1 MNFIF
6 FSPHFPKNSTDFC
19 FNLRKSGA
27 HTFGIGDAEY
37 GTLNEKL
44 KTSLTEYY
52 RISHM
57 EDYGELVRAVG
68 YFTHKYGKID
78 RFESLNEYWLETD
91 ARIRTDFNIE
101 GVKTDFI
108 ENLKRKSKM
117 KEFFNRSGV
126 RTIRVMSCKY
136 KNNAEEFIK
145 EVGYPVVVKPDYGS
159 GANLTYR
166 INAESEF
173 DHFFDNKPSD
183 VDFIVEEYVDGII
196 LTYDGLVDK
205 QGNVRFAASHQFDQS
220 IMEVVNTDDHL
231 FYICLKG
238 ISPDVEIAGRN
249 ILRSFDV
256 RERFFHIELF
266 KTRKDGQIVALE
278 VNMRPPGAWMTD
290 AINFS
295 YDTDIYRE
303 WASMIVNDKVRQQ
316 PSGKYF
322 TGYASR
328 KDRKKYVHS
337 HEKILRTYSDGIVK
351 HGSVEP
357 VFSRAMG
364 HYAYQFRSPEI
375 DDVREFINFVHQ
387 QDEYSGEK
395 RS

>member
-1 MNFIF
+1 MNFVF

-19 FNLRKSGA
+19 FNLKKSGA

-37 GTLNEKL
+37 GALHEKL
-44 KTSLTEYY
+44 RASLTEYY
-52 RISHM
+52 RVSHM
-57 EDYGELVRAVG
+57 EDYGQLVRAVG

-78 RFESLNEYWLETD
+78 RFESLNEHWLETD

-117 KEFFNRSGV
+117 KEFFTRSGV
-126 RTIRVMSCKY
+126 RTIRVASCKH
-136 KNNAEEFIK
+136 KETAEQFIK
-145 EVGYPVVVKPDYGS
+145 EAGYPVVVKPDFGS
-159 GANLTYR
+159 GANLTYK
-166 INAESEF
+166 ITGPDEF
-173 DHFFDNKPSD
+173 EHFFTNKPSD
-183 VDFIVEEYVDGII
+183 IDFIVEEYIDGII
-196 LTYDGLVDK
+196 LTFDGLVDRH
-205 QGNVRFAASHQFDQS
+205 GNVRFAASHEFDQS

-238 ISPDVEIAGRN
+238 ISPEVETAGRN

-266 KTRKDGQIVALE
+266 KSRIDGEIIALE

-303 WASMIVNDKVRQQ
+303 WANMVVNDKVKPQ
-316 PSGKYF
+316 PLGKYF
-322 TGYASR
+322 TAYASR
-328 KDRKKYVHS
+328 KDRKKYVNN
-337 HEKILRTYSDGIVK
+337 HEKILEAYSDRIVK
-351 HGSVEP
+351 HSAVEL

-364 HYAYQFRSPEI
+364 NYAYQFRSPDM
-375 DDVREFINFVHQ
+375 DDVREFISFVHEQ
-387 QDEYSGEK
+387 E
-395 RS
+395 